1 MNRSVLL
8 LPLLAL
14 ALFVCLPQPASACPT
29 CSEGVAADGDNDDSD
44 GPALAMAYNLSIYL
58 MVGMPYFLLG
68 SVTFLVYRGRKE
80 KARADQLAA
89 GPPQPADGGHDH
101 VLSPESPGLRP

>member
-14 ALFVCLPQPASACPT
+14 ALLVCLPVPASACPT
-29 CSEGVAADGDNDDSD
+29 CSEGVAADGDDDSD
-44 GPALAMAYNLSIYL
+44 GSALAMAYNLSVYL
-58 MVGMPYFLLG
+58 LVGMPYFLLG
-68 SVTFLVYRGRKE
+68 TVSFLVYRGRKD
-80 KARADQLAA
+80 KARADQLVA